1 MIVALEC
8 FEPRVAENNRLGFD
22 SVHCSY
28 LIFAFHLALW
38 HFLGRSGSG
47 LQNKLK
53 LKSLI
58 GLRLLVPGFFYFWMV
73 SPRSSIRG

>member
-1 MIVALEC
+1 MGAYDDQ
-8 FEPRVAENNRLGFD
+8 FEFD
-22 SVHCSY
+22 CAHRSY

-73 SPRSSIRG
+73 SLRSSKRG